1 MRLILASASP
11 RRIQLLK
18 QIGLTAEVIPSH
30 TEEKRC
36 SEDPETLVQALALQK
51 AEDVA
56 SRLFS
61 EDNAGDSPVVIGADT
76 VVSIDNRI
84 LGKPNTHEEAAEMIA
99 SLSGRT
105 HQVYTGVAV
114 ITPTEHRVFAEMA
127 AVTVYPLSPAELK
140 CYAESEEPMDKAGA
154 YGIQGSFGK
163 FVKGIRG
170 DYNAIVGLPVARLYQ
185 ELKAMGVL

>member
-11 RRIQLLK
+11 RRIQLLH

-30 TEEKRC
+30 TEEKIS
-36 SEDPETLVQALALQK
+36 SENPEEVVQALARQK
-51 AEDVA
+51 AEDVYA
-56 SRLFS
+56 RLLS
-61 EDNAGDSPVVIGADT
+61 EGNVGDATVVIGADT
-76 VVSIDNRI
+76 VVSVDNHI
-84 LGKPNTHEEAAEMIA
+84 LGKPRTHEEAAEMIA

-114 ITPTEHRVFAEMA
+114 ITPKKSRSFAEMA
-127 AVTVYPLSPAELK
+127 AVTVYPLSPAELRS
-140 CYAESEEPMDKAGA
+140 YAESEEPMDKAGA

-163 FVKGIRG
+163 FVKGIQG

-185 ELKAMGVL
+185 ELKSMGLL

>member
-11 RRIQLLK
+11 RRIQLLQ
-18 QIGLTAEVIPSH
+18 QIGLTAEVMPSH

-61 EDNAGDSPVVIGADT
+61 EDNVGDAPVVIGADT
-76 VVSIDNRI
+76 VVSIDKRI
-84 LGKPNTHEEAAEMIA
+84 LGKPKSHEEAAEMIA
-99 SLSGRT
+99 ALSGRT

-114 ITPTEHRVFAEMA
+114 ITPTERRVFAEMA
-127 AVTVYPLSPAELK
+127 AVTIYPLSAEELRN
-140 CYAESEEPMDKAGA
+140 YAESEEPMDKAGA

-163 FVKGIRG
+163 FVKGIQG

-185 ELKAMGVL
+185 ELKAMGVI

>member
-11 RRIQLLK
+11 RRIQLLH

-30 TEEKRC
+30 TEEKIS
-36 SEDPETLVQALALQK
+36 SENPEEVVQALARQK
-51 AEDVA
+51 AEDVYA
-56 SRLFS
+56 RLLS
-61 EDNAGDSPVVIGADT
+61 EGNVGDATVVIGADT
-76 VVSIDNRI
+76 VVSVDNHI
-84 LGKPNTHEEAAEMIA
+84 LGKPRTHEEAAEMIA

-114 ITPTEHRVFAEMA
+114 ITPRESRSFAEMA
-127 AVTVYPLSPAELK
+127 AVTVYPLSPAELRS
-140 CYAESEEPMDKAGA
+140 YAESGEPMDKAGA

-163 FVKGIRG
+163 FVKGIQG

-185 ELKAMGVL
+185 ELKSMGLL

>member
-11 RRIQLLK
+11 RRIQLLH

-30 TEEKRC
+30 TEEKIS
-36 SEDPETLVQALALQK
+36 SENPEEVVQALARQK
-51 AEDVA
+51 AEDVYA
-56 SRLFS
+56 RLLS
-61 EDNAGDSPVVIGADT
+61 EGNVGDATVVIGADT
-76 VVSIDNRI
+76 VVSVDNHI
-84 LGKPNTHEEAAEMIA
+84 LGKPRTHEEAAEMIA

-114 ITPTEHRVFAEMA
+114 ITPRESRSFAEMA
-127 AVTVYPLSPAELK
+127 AVTVYPLSPAELRS
-140 CYAESEEPMDKAGA
+140 YAESEEPMDKAGA

-163 FVKGIRG
+163 FVKGIQG

-185 ELKAMGVL
+185 ELKSMGLL